1 MFNVFGNKN
10 AAGDPVPAPWTQ
22 QIRETQ
28 ERWFTFLQKLEE
40 RVEALCQ
47 AAIPELKA
55 MRNSTDTVYEANIY
69 QVWSGVR
76 GQINQVRDKARQTEE
91 EKIRPFYR
99 QLDHAGIVYT
109 VALQFSETCSERY
122 RRFEDFCHTWEGQ
135 LEAATKQDHE
145 TLYQKILDEH
155 EQIKDQFKCQQCG
168 APVPLEKI
176 YFTTSYLQCPACGTQ
191 STYEPSTLAKS
202 LSWIARSL
210 AEERTAH
217 LLDAYNKDPR
227 QHPDLYRNYL
237 RAMFDEWNRILPDM
251 AASNEKFYQRQ
262 LDDFNNSV
270 R

>member
-10 AAGDPVPAPWTQ
+10 TAGDPAPAAWAQ

-40 RVEALCQ
+40 RVEELCQ

-55 MRNSTDTVYEANIY
+55 MRSSTDAVYEANTG
-69 QVWSGVR
+69 QVWSGIR
-76 GQINQVRDKARQTEE
+76 GQINQVREKARQTDEQ
-91 EKIRPFYR
+91 KIRPFYR
-99 QLDHAGIVYT
+99 QLDHAGLSYQ
-109 VALQFSETCSERY
+109 VALSFGEACAERY
-122 RRFEDFCHTWEGQ
+122 RRFEDFCHNWEEQ

-145 TLYQKILDEH
+145 ALYQKILDEH
-155 EQIKDQFKCQQCG
+155 EQIKDQFKCLQCG
-168 APVPLEKI
+168 SPIALEKI
-176 YFTTSYLQCPACGTQ
+176 YFTTSYLQCPACRTQ
-191 STYEPSTLAKS
+191 NTYEPSTLAKS

-217 LLDAYNKDPR
+217 LLEAYHQDPL
-227 QHPDLYRNYL
+227 QQPDRYRSYL
-237 RAMFDEWNRILPDM
+237 RALFDEWNRIIPDM

-262 LDDFNNSV
+262 LDDFNRSV